1 MKQFAKT
8 LSIGAASLFLG
19 LVYTTPAGYIP
30 TNTNV
35 TVVTVAQSMT
45 NNYTPSLLGSN
56 NGSLVSSGII
66 TSWIFGKIVQG
77 ITG

>member
-30 TNTNV
+30 TN
-35 TVVTVAQSMT
+35 VATAQT
-45 NNYTPSLLGSN
+45 IFNNYTPSLQGSN
-56 NGSLVSSGII
+56 NGSLVSSSII
-66 TSWIFGKIVQG
+66 TS
-77 ITG
+77 